1 MTLALTDGES
11 IWAFR
16 YSSEGDSRSLFY
28 STAIETLRELYPNN
42 PLFQEVDVETRL
54 IVSEPLGELKGAWN
68 AVPESSYG
76 IVRPGQDEL
85 HGFEPVLPTEPA
97 LA

>member
-1 MTLALTDGES
+1 MTLAMSDGAS

-16 YSSEGDSRSLFY
+16 YSSERDSRSLFY
-28 STAIETLRELYPNN
+28 STAIETLRHLYPDN
-42 PLFQEVDVETRL
+42 PLFQDVDVETRL

-76 IVRPGQDEL
+76 VVRPGDDEL
-85 HGFEPVLPTEPA
+85 HGFEPVAPSEPA
-97 LA
+97 LT